1 MITFLGNMS
10 IREQEYHLKN
20 RNIKKEKS
28 SAKFMSEANL
38 YDILDKCIV
47 FIKMHILTKLYKDNM
62 IITELCAPECQV
74 HSSMAIFNRLG

>member
-1 MITFLGNMS
+1 
-10 IREQEYHLKN
+10 
-20 RNIKKEKS
+20 
-28 SAKFMSEANL
+28 MSEANL